1 MTGDPSLADIDQF
14 MIKKS
19 KIGNTD
25 LLFLDDNKHWQFLIN
40 KRTGD
45 FLAANTLREKF
56 GELNILNSVISLGET
71 PSALERITSGYREVK
86 NATCGSF
93 VFS

>member
-1 MTGDPSLADIDQF
+1 M
-14 MIKKS
+14 
-19 KIGNTD
+19 
-25 LLFLDDNKHWQFLIN
+25 LFLDDNKHWQFLTN
-40 KRTGD
+40 KRIRD

-71 PSALERITSGYREVK
+71 PSALERITNGYRDVK